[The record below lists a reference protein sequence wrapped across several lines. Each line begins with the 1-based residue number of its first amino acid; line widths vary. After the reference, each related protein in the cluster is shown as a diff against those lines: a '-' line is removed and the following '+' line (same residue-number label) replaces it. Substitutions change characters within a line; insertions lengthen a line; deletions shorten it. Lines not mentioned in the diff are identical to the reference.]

1 MLPMNINTASGK
13 KAIYANVEAG
23 KISDKKMKQI
33 GIFKCHSFEKS
44 AQRNANTARWLY
56 GGAKKF
62 RPAADPFPG
71 GGERERRTAKI

>member
-1 MLPMNINTASGK
+1 
-13 KAIYANVEAG
+13 
-23 KISDKKMKQI
+23 MKQI

-56 GGAKKF
+56 GGAKKI

-71 GGERERRTAKI
+71 AGAQDGQNLISWSLEMVTTFT